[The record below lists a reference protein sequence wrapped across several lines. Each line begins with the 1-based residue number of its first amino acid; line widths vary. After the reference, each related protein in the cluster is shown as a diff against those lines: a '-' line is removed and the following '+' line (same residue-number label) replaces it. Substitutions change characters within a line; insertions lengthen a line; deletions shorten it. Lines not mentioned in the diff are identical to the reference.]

1 VPLTFAVAVSM
12 TLNVPDSLNIDPN
25 REMFVPSILIK
36 DGTVF
41 NVYVIVSLQAGI

>member
-1 VPLTFAVAVSM
+1 MPLTLAVAEST

-25 REMFVPSILIK
+25 RAMFVPSILIK

-41 NVYVIVSLQAGI
+41 NV